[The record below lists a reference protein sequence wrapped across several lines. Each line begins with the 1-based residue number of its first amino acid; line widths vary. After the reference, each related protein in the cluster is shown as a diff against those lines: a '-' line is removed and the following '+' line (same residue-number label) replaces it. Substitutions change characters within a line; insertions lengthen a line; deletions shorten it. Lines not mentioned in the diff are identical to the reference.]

1 MKRIIKH
8 GANIIKQITCL
19 RCGCEFEYSQDD
31 IETEQFL
38 HTVGNL
44 SDGTIRTNLY
54 VTCPECGEKLYI
66 KYDIGATPSA
76 PQGPKTVPLPYIE
89 PNRTPSIEPNI
100 VPYPYYPS
108 YWYQVGD
115 WPFWWLNQPTCT
127 SDNTTTNSATATP
140 EGATITLYGATGD
153 KTK

>member
-31 IETEQFL
+31 IVTEQFL
-38 HTVGNL
+38 HAMGNL
-44 SDGTIRTNLY
+44 SDGTVRTNLY
-54 VTCPECGEKLYI
+54 VTCPECGEKIYI

-100 VPYPYYPS
+100 VPYPYYPP

-115 WPFWWLNQPTCT
+115 WPYWWNQPTCV

>member
-8 GANIIKQITCL
+8 GANIINQITCAH
-19 RCGCEFEYSQDD
+19 CGCEFEYSQGD

-38 HTVGNL
+38 QTTGNL
-44 SDGTIRTNLY
+44 SDGTVRTNTY
-54 VTCPECGEKLYI
+54 VTCPECGEKLYLSHNI
-66 KYDIGATPSA
+66 ASTPPTS
-76 PQGPKTVPLPYIE
+76 QGPKTVPLPYIE
-89 PNRTPSIEPNI
+89 PNRTPLIEPNY
-100 VPYPYYPS
+100 VPYPYYPP

-140 EGATITLYGATGD
+140 EGATITLYSATGD

>member
-8 GANIIKQITCL
+8 GTSIIKQITCL
-19 RCGCEFEYSQDD
+19 HCGCEFEYSQDD

-38 HTVGNL
+38 QTMGNL
-44 SDGTIRTNLY
+44 SDGTVRTNTY
-54 VTCPECGEKLYI
+54 VTCPECGEKLYLPSGI
-66 KYDIGATPSA
+66 TSTPPP

-100 VPYPYYPS
+100 VPYPYYPP

-115 WPFWWLNQPTCT
+115 WPYWWNQPTCT
-127 SDNTTTNSATATP
+127 SDNTTTNTATATP
-140 EGATITLYGATGD
+140 EGATITLYSATGD

>member
-8 GANIIKQITCL
+8 GTNVIKQITCL
-19 RCGCEFEYSQDD
+19 HCGCEFEYSQDD
-31 IETEQFL
+31 IETEGFL
-38 HTVGNL
+38 QTMGNL
-44 SDGTIRTNLY
+44 SDGTIRTNTY
-54 VTCPECGEKLYI
+54 VTCPECGEKLYLSYNI
-66 KYDIGATPSA
+66 ASTPPT

-100 VPYPYYPS
+100 VPYPYYPP

-115 WPFWWLNQPTCT
+115 WPYWWNQPTCV

-140 EGATITLYGATGD
+140 EGATITLYSATGD